1 MCHERT
7 SLVIEWVT
15 FEIESLVSIDR
26 PLNDIHS
33 ISGINVVWFLSS
45 LSGKKQWNECENHV
59 SSNLIG

>member
-1 MCHERT
+1 MCHERR

-15 FEIESLVSIDR
+15 FEIESLVPIDR
-26 PLNDIHS
+26 PLNGIHS
-33 ISGINVVWFLSS
+33 ISDINVVWFLSL